1 MLNARIAAT
10 ATIVAGN
17 TSRLSG
23 FENNAARESSFC
35 RYSAR
40 MMHNPRNRKPTIMY
54 TLVHDELRLPLA
66 VMFSH
71 SLWRG
76 LICPRLFSF
85 RSSSVKSNRFIFHL
99 WLDLPFYGTVHWM
112 PSTSKTLSSSDQV
125 IAENN
130 HS

>member
-40 MMHNPRNRKPTIMY
+40 MMHNPRNRKPTVMY
-54 TLVHDELRLPLA
+54 TLVHDELRMPLA

-85 RSSSVKSNRFIFHL
+85 RSSSVKSNRFIYLFFVQTCTDKQNPQYFLNAGH
-99 WLDLPFYGTVHWM
+99 
-112 PSTSKTLSSSDQV
+112 SSMR
-125 IAENN
+125 
-130 HS
+130 